1 MSLEELR
8 AQVEAEDD
16 QPEQEAEQAVELEG
30 VEEETESEGEEPAQ
44 EEPESTD
51 FELELAGEPE
61 PQQQK
66 PSAEE
71 ALIHKL
77 TKERKKAKVVKDEN
91 DSLKQEIAELRAIIK
106 GSQQPAPVPTS
117 HAGTPKFP
125 DLYDAG
131 IDGDR
136 AKYSEAVATYLAD
149 VNKYNTR
156 HSEADQ
162 AKAKQ
167 AQRVQDMTKNLAVR
181 AAKFATDNKVNVD
194 RVATALERAT
204 DEIDGHVNIP
214 GAMAFLLDSVGD
226 GSERVAYYI
235 GTNDAAMSQVKAM
248 LKEDPNGLKAIAHM
262 TRLAEKLKPKQR
274 TQISNAPEP
283 DKPVQGDQINSVSAK
298 KLQDLWE
305 KEKDPAKMVKIRKR
319 ARELGVELK
328 N

>member
-8 AQVEAEDD
+8 AQVEAEEN
-16 QPEQEAEQAVELEG
+16 QPEQEAEAIELE
-30 VEEETESEGEEPAQ
+30 ETAEESEGEEQAQ
-44 EEPESTD
+44 EEPEADD

-91 DSLKQEIAELRAIIK
+91 DSLRQEIAELKALVK
-106 GSQQPAPVPTS
+106 GVQPAPVPVS
-117 HAGTPKFP
+117 HAGQPKFP

-136 AKYSEAVATYLAD
+136 SKYNDAVAKYLAD
-149 VNKYNTR
+149 LNQYNSR
-156 HSEADQ
+156 HSEADNAQ
-162 AKAKQ
+162 AKHK
-167 AQRVQDMTKNLAVR
+167 QRVEDLTKNLAIR

-194 RVATALERAT
+194 RVASALERAT

-214 GAMAFLLDSVGD
+214 GALAYLLDSVGD

-235 GTNDAAMSQVKAM
+235 GTNEAAMSQIKGM
-248 LKEDPNGLKAIAHM
+248 LKDDPNGLKAIAHM
-262 TRLAEKLKPKQR
+262 TRLAEKLKPKHSK
-274 TQISNAPEP
+274 QISKAPEP
-283 DKPVQGDQINSVSAK
+283 DKPLKGDHISGTSAK
-298 KLQDLWE
+298 KLQDLWNKAE
-305 KEKDPAKMVKIRKR
+305 TTEDMMKIRKR
-319 ARELGVELK
+319 ARELGVDLK
-328 N
+328 T

>member
-8 AQVEAEDD
+8 AQVEAEEN
-16 QPEQEAEQAVELEG
+16 QPEQEAEAIELE
-30 VEEETESEGEEPAQ
+30 ETAEESEGEAPAQ
-44 EEPESTD
+44 EEPDADD

-91 DSLKQEIAELRAIIK
+91 DSLRQEIAELKALVK
-106 GSQQPAPVPTS
+106 GVQQPVPVS
-117 HAGTPKFP
+117 HAGQPKFP

-136 AKYSEAVATYLAD
+136 SKYNDAVAKYLAD
-149 VNKYNTR
+149 LNQYNNR
-156 HSEADQ
+156 HSEADNAQ
-162 AKAKQ
+162 AKHK
-167 AQRVQDMTKNLAVR
+167 QRVEDLTKNLAIR

-194 RVATALERAT
+194 RVASALERAT
-204 DEIDGHVNIP
+204 DEIDGSVGLH
-214 GAMAFLLDSVGD
+214 GALAYLLDSVGD

-235 GTNDAAMSQVKAM
+235 GTNEAAMSQVKGM

-262 TRLAEKLKPKQR
+262 TRLAEKLKPKHSK
-274 TQISNAPEP
+274 QISKAPEP
-283 DKPVQGDQINSVSAK
+283 DQPLKGDQISGTSAK
-298 KLQDLWE
+298 KLQDLWD
-305 KEKDPAKMVKIRKR
+305 KAKTTEDMMKIRKR
-319 ARELGVELK
+319 ARELGVDLK
-328 N
+328 T